1 MHGYNLYIPQLWI
14 EAIGTIII
22 LVPFDQVEN
31 ATILIWILIDSIY
44 VEFKITK
51 VAVFLFA
58 LLFLKDNYLLTF
70 GQISEKGDKSN
81 KYIESKMS

>member
-1 MHGYNLYIPQLWI
+1 LHGYNLYIPQLWI

-31 ATILIWILIDSIY
+31 ATIIWILISSIY
-44 VEFKITK
+44 VEFKIIK

-70 GQISEKGDKSN
+70 GQISEKGEQIK
-81 KYIESKMS
+81 

>member
-31 ATILIWILIDSIY
+31 ATIIWILISSIY
-44 VEFKITK
+44 VEFKIIK

-70 GQISEKGDKSN
+70 GQISEKGEQIK
-81 KYIESKMS
+81 

>member
-31 ATILIWILIDSIY
+31 ATILIWILIGSIY
-44 VEFKITK
+44 VEFKIIK

-70 GQISEKGDKSN
+70 GQISEKGEQIK
-81 KYIESKMS
+81 

>member
-1 MHGYNLYIPQLWI
+1 MSSANSECFTSYFP
-14 EAIGTIII
+14 
-22 LVPFDQVEN
+22 
-31 ATILIWILIDSIY
+31 IWIPSVSFSSLIAMLIDSIY
-44 VEFKITK
+44 VEFKIIK

>member
-31 ATILIWILIDSIY
+31 ATILIRILIDSIY
-44 VEFKITK
+44 VEFKIIK

-81 KYIESKMS
+81 KYLESKMS

>member
-31 ATILIWILIDSIY
+31 ATIIWILISSIY
-44 VEFKITK
+44 VEFKFIK

-70 GQISEKGDKSN
+70 GQISEKGEQIK
-81 KYIESKMS
+81 

>member
-31 ATILIWILIDSIY
+31 ATILIRILIDSIY
-44 VEFKITK
+44 VEFKIIK

>member
-31 ATILIWILIDSIY
+31 ATILIWILIGSIH
-44 VEFKITK
+44 VEFKIIK

-70 GQISEKGDKSN
+70 GQISEKGEQIK
-81 KYIESKMS
+81 

>member
-22 LVPFDQVEN
+22 LIPFDQVEN

-44 VEFKITK
+44 VEFKIIK